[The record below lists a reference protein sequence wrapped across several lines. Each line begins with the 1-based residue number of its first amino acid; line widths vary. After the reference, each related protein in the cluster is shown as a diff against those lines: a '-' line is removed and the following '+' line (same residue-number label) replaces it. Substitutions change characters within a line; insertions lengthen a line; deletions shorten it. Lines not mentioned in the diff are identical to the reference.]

1 MTAQERLK
9 IAENIVARVGLDG
22 NIMGEFAKAMA
33 GLNEFDSFQQMAP
46 PPQQPM
52 GNTVPNIAENGDNMP
67 QEGMGMEAP
76 PLV

>member
-22 NIMGEFAKAMA
+22 DIMGEFARAMA

-52 GNTVPNIAENGDNMP
+52 GGVPNIAENGDNMP

-76 PLV
+76 PMV